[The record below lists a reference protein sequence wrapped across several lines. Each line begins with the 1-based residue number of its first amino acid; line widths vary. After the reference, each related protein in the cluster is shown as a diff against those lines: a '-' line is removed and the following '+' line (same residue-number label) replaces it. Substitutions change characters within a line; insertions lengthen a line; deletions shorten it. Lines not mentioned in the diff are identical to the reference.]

1 MDTPVEKLLEY
12 GISIVALMGVSY
24 YVVRLTNWLFGSFS
38 DALNEHKEITIRL
51 IDGLNSVRG
60 ELCQLKIELAELR
73 EQHRNYHDLFII
85 ARPDRDR
92 LPEPS
97 ERKKPRPRVRRS
109 GD

>member
-1 MDTPVEKLLEY
+1 METPIEKLLEY

-38 DALNEHKEITIRL
+38 EALNEHKEITIRL
-51 IDGLNSVRG
+51 IDSGNAVRG

-85 ARPDRDR
+85 ARPDRMQ
-92 LPEPS
+92 EPR
-97 ERKKPRPRVRRS
+97 ERRKRRPRS
-109 GD
+109 GGS